1 MKRLTAITVLCVLF
15 LSAFAAGKGPA
26 GVPGYP
32 DSLRSVWLYTEGI
45 KQNAIAR
52 DTVRAREFFA
62 EAIRND
68 STFAPAYY
76 EMAAN
81 GMYSTPDEAVN
92 LARTAFR
99 LDTANKWYHQ
109 FLGQALIY
117 ARRYDEALAVYR
129 RLRSDEP
136 QNPDN
141 YRILAALYEQA
152 QQPFSAIA
160 TLGDLINWFPRRYE
174 DRREIKP
181 ISQLIP
187 GEPACVSAMIASE
200 PTLSHIRKGMDLVKV
215 RAVDDTGALDVTF
228 FNQSWLKNQLRVGE
242 TYTFYGRAE
251 GSLLRKSMASPIV
264 EPEGRREHT
273 GRIVPIYPLTAG
285 ISQLLLSRAIRQGL
299 DSCADILPDCL
310 PDGVRQAH
318 QLCRVNYAYE
328 NIHFPESPEAL
339 DIARRRL
346 AFEELFFFAIGL
358 KLLRSRRETVSVEP
372 FQPVDMAPF
381 YNALPFTL
389 TDAQRRCVEEAIAD
403 MQSGKPMNRLCQG
416 DVGSGK
422 TMVAAACVYFCI
434 KNGRQAALMAPT
446 ELLAEQHYR
455 GLAPLLERLNIRCA
469 LLTGS
474 TTVKTKRSVTAQL
487 ATGEIDFAIGTH
499 ALISGGVAY
508 ADLGL
513 VVTDEQHRFGVAQR
527 TALAEKGEHP
537 HTLVMSATP
546 IPRTLALILYGD
558 LDVSVIDQLPPGR
571 KPIETYAVTSAYHP
585 RLYAFIRKQVE
596 AGRQVYIVC
605 PMVSENDELPDERK
619 AVTEYAQKLQT
630 EIFPDLKVAFVHG
643 KMKAK
648 EKDAVMSAFAAGK
661 TDILVSTT
669 VIEVGVDVPNANLM
683 VVENAER
690 FGLSQLHQLRGRVGR
705 GQHQSYCVLVSD
717 NKNDETR
724 QRLKAMTKTADG
736 FKIAEEDLR
745 LRGPGDFF
753 GLRQHGL
760 PGLRVA
766 DLGCDTRLLA
776 EAQSA
781 ADGLLAEDPALTHHP
796 ATAERVQKLFQQSEN
811 SLN

>member
-1 MKRLTAITVLCVLF
+1 MADLNTDVRYIKGIGEAKAKAL
-15 LSAFAAGKGPA
+15 GK
-26 GVPGYP
+26 
-32 DSLRSVWLYTEGI
+32 LGI
-45 KQNAIAR
+45 
-52 DTVRAREFFA
+52 F
-62 EAIRND
+62 
-68 STFAPAYY
+68 
-76 EMAAN
+76 
-81 GMYSTPDEAVN
+81 
-92 LARTAFR
+92 
-99 LDTANKWYHQ
+99 
-109 FLGQALIY
+109 
-117 ARRYDEALAVYR
+117 
-129 RLRSDEP
+129 
-136 QNPDN
+136 
-141 YRILAALYEQA
+141 
-152 QQPFSAIA
+152 
-160 TLGDLINWFPRRYE
+160 TLGDLIGWFPRRYE
-174 DRREIKP
+174 DRRETRP
-181 ISQLIP
+181 ISSLIP
-187 GEPACVSAMIASE
+187 GETACVAAMIASE
-200 PTLSHIRKGMDLVKV
+200 PKVSHIRKGMDLVKV

-242 TYTFYGRAE
+242 TYIFYGRAE
-251 GSLLRKSMASPIV
+251 GSLLRKTMAGPVV
-264 EPEGRREHT
+264 EPEGRQEFT
-273 GRIVPIYPLTAG
+273 GRIVPVYPLTAG
-285 ISQLLLSRAIRQGL
+285 VSQLLLSRAIRQGL
-299 DSCADILPDCL
+299 DECADILPDCL
-310 PDGVRQAH
+310 PDSVRQTH
-318 QLCRVNYAYE
+318 GLCRVNYAYE

-358 KLLRSRRETVSVEP
+358 KLLRFRRETVSVEP
-372 FQPVDMAPF
+372 FRPVDMAPF
-381 YNALPFTL
+381 YDALPFIL
-389 TDAQRRCVEEAIAD
+389 TGAQRRCVDEAIAD
-403 MQSGKPMNRLCQG
+403 MTAGKPMNRLCQG

-422 TMVAAACVYFCI
+422 TMVAAACVYFCV

-455 GLAPLLERLNIRCA
+455 GLAPLLEQLGLRCA

-474 TTVKTKRSVTAQL
+474 TPAKTKRSVTAQL
-487 ATGEIDFAIGTH
+487 ASGELDFAIGTH

-508 ADLGL
+508 ANLGL

-571 KPIETYAVTSAYHP
+571 KPIETYAVTSAYYP

-605 PMVSENDELPDERK
+605 PMVSENDDLPDERK
-619 AVTEYAQKLQT
+619 AVTEYAQKLQS
-630 EIFPDLKVAFVHG
+630 EIFPDLKVAYVHG
-643 KMKAK
+643 KMKSR
-648 EKDAVMSAFAAGK
+648 EKDTVMSAFAAGE
-661 TDILVSTT
+661 TNILVSTT
-669 VIEVGVDVPNANLM
+669 VIEVGVDVPNASLM

-724 QRLKAMTKTADG
+724 QRLRAMTKTADG

-766 DLGCDTRLLA
+766 DIGCDTRLLT
-776 EAQSA
+776 EAQTA
-781 ADGLLAEDPALTHHP
+781 AEELLAHDPSLARHP
-796 ATAERVQKLFQQSEN
+796 DTAERVQKLFRQSEN

>member
-1 MKRLTAITVLCVLF
+1 MADLNTDVRYIKGIGEAKAKSL
-15 LSAFAAGKGPA
+15 GK
-26 GVPGYP
+26 
-32 DSLRSVWLYTEGI
+32 
-45 KQNAIAR
+45 
-52 DTVRAREFFA
+52 
-62 EAIRND
+62 
-68 STFAPAYY
+68 
-76 EMAAN
+76 
-81 GMYSTPDEAVN
+81 
-92 LARTAFR
+92 
-99 LDTANKWYHQ
+99 
-109 FLGQALIY
+109 LG
-117 ARRYDEALAVYR
+117 
-129 RLRSDEP
+129 
-136 QNPDN
+136 
-141 YRILAALYEQA
+141 
-152 QQPFSAIA
+152 IA

-200 PTLSHIRKGMDLVKV
+200 PKLSHIRKGMDLVKV

-251 GSLLRKSMASPIV
+251 GSLLRKSMASPLV

-310 PDGVRQAH
+310 PDSVRQAH

-422 TMVAAACVYFCI
+422 TMVATACVYFCI
-434 KNGRQAALMAPT
+434 KNGHQAALMAPT

-643 KMKAK
+643 KMKAR
-648 EKDAVMSAFAAGK
+648 EKDAVMSAFAAGE

-796 ATAERVQKLFQQSEN
+796 ATAERVRKLFQQSEN